1 MPRKEESRLS
11 RMAFLNWR
19 GWLTFWSISSSPTSE
34 RVSPVAIS
42 ASGNRVR
49 TRTEIR
55 RFPAVGGF
63 SSINW
68 DRSLFYLFCGKPWCE
83 SSDSWEGAASIA
95 LAVKTLG
102 LGASVSSVHPR
113 SAGQITSRGGSSY
126 NSSGTC
132 RGGCSQSIPW
142 CASIRG
148 EKVSGLETLAFAGKF
163 SALFLSSHQGFAPEV
178 ESKGWSSSRKEAG
191 MGVSSFK
198 TERQDKKEGLPGSSD
213 RSSNSLGDVRDQGYF
228 QSEIAIN

>member
-1 MPRKEESRLS
+1 MYLNTEPFLKELIARRSLSSCRL
-11 RMAFLNWR
+11 
-19 GWLTFWSISSSPTSE
+19 ISS
-34 RVSPVAIS
+34 
-42 ASGNRVR
+42 
-49 TRTEIR
+49 
-55 RFPAVGGF
+55 
-63 SSINW
+63 
-68 DRSLFYLFCGKPWCE
+68 DRKGCSY
-83 SSDSWEGAASIA
+83 SWEGAASIA

-113 SAGQITSRGGSSY
+113 SAGQITTRGGSSY
-126 NSSGTC
+126 NSSGTS

-198 TERQDKKEGLPGSSD
+198 TERYRNIVKSKNKTVNLNVPHAHGSLHSSEDKIRRKAYRGVQTGA
-213 RSSNSLGDVRDQGYF
+213 Q
-228 QSEIAIN
+228 IA